1 MQRIEVSPPSN
12 IGPYIVDFLCKEY
25 RVVLE
30 VDGGIHEEAHQ
41 KEHDQHRT
49 IFLNECGYAVFR
61 MKNEDVQTNLEL
73 TLKNIETFI
82 KKIGD
87 QTVPSPSQ
95 RRGVG

>member
-1 MQRIEVSPPSN
+1 
-12 IGPYIVDFLCKEY
+12 
-25 RVVLE
+25 
-30 VDGGIHEEAHQ
+30 
-41 KEHDQHRT
+41 
-49 IFLNECGYAVFR
+49 

-95 RRGVG
+95 RRGLGGGPLKRFFIAQQKQCKVQALL